1 MSEWGG
7 PNIDQRMDD
16 INNAASE
23 VLNRDVSQL
32 RGFSQRQV
40 KALAQQAALVE
51 GGILSGQ
58 ITEETRD
65 FFLDSLEDTALNFAK
80 SLRGLSAITIEK
92 VGNAVVSV
100 MWKAIE
106 AGTGI
111 TLPPPKLD

>member
-1 MSEWGG
+1 MA
-7 PNIDQRMDD
+7 IDVDQLMDD
-16 INNAASE
+16 IKNAASE
-23 VLNRDVSQL
+23 VLNKDVSQL

-65 FFLDSLEDTALNFAK
+65 FFLDSLEDMAFNFAK
-80 SLRGLSAITIEK
+80 TLRGLVTITIEK
-92 VGNAVVSV
+92 VWNAVVSV
-100 MWKAIE
+100 IWKAIK

-111 TLPPPKLD
+111 ALPLPNLD

>member
-1 MSEWGG
+1 MA
-7 PNIDQRMDD
+7 IDVDQLMDD
-16 INNAASE
+16 IKNAASE
-23 VLNRDVSQL
+23 VLNKDVSQL

-65 FFLDSLEDTALNFAK
+65 FFLDSLEDMALNFAK
-80 SLRGLSAITIEK
+80 TLRGLVTITIEK
-92 VGNAVVSV
+92 VWNAVVSV
-100 MWKAIE
+100 IWKAIE

-111 TLPPPKLD
+111 ALPLPNLD